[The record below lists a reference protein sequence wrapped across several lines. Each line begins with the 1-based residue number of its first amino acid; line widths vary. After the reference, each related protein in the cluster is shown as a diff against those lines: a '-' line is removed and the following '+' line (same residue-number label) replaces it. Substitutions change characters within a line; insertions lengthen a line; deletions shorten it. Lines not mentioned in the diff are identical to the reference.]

1 MSNYEIKFSTYFYK
15 SLVIAMVYWGKVFYI
30 FSGYIDFLVK
40 SSETL
45 YVGEFMLFFMKNE
58 REGVILSEE
67 GINSSYVY

>member
-1 MSNYEIKFSTYFYK
+1 
-15 SLVIAMVYWGKVFYI
+15 MVYWEKVFYI